1 MSTKHTPSQWNL
13 KTLIE
18 HWHAHLQEL
27 ISSGSTDLPF
37 ERLVFQSQSD
47 PAYGELIAT
56 WEKMPAEEKEAAWQ
70 QMLSFA
76 EKGKDDMMPIC
87 VRCGT
92 CCEKGGPTLTLDDLE
107 LVQSEEVPWTA
118 LVTLRTG
125 EPVHSHATG
134 DAFFLT
140 EEKIKI
146 RERTGIKSCVL
157 YAKSDKSCRIHE
169 HKPLQCRAQ
178 ACWDPTL
185 AEQQA
190 TEESLQRKHIFEG
203 VGPILELIEEHD
215 RRCSFDD
222 FRKALEV
229 LDESQGKNV
238 DDILNILAFDEHV
251 RVFAQEHLGL
261 PAEIMDLIFG
271 QSLSTRVRLFGL
283 HVIEGEDGSRTL
295 LPLEKEEA

>member
-1 MSTKHTPSQWNL
+1 MSTTHTPSEWNL
-13 KTLIE
+13 KELIE
-18 HWHAHLQEL
+18 HWHAHLQEM
-27 ISSGSTDLPF
+27 IDWESTNLPF

-47 PAYGELIAT
+47 PGYEEILVR
-56 WEKMPAEEKEAAWQ
+56 WDKMSPDEKNEAWQ
-70 QMLSFA
+70 RLLSFA

-87 VRCGT
+87 VRCGV
-92 CCEKGGPTLTLDDLE
+92 CCERGGPTLTLDDLP
-107 LVQSEEVPWTA
+107 LVQSEEIPWTA
-118 LVTLRTG
+118 LLTLRAG

-157 YAKSDKSCRIHE
+157 YDRNEKRCRIHK

-190 TEESLQRKHIFEG
+190 AEQPLQRRHIFEG
-203 VGPILELIEEHD
+203 VGPILELIDEHE
-215 RRCSFDD
+215 RRCSFED
-222 FRKALEV
+222 FRKALTTLEQTRG
-229 LDESQGKNV
+229 ENI

-251 RVFAQEHLGL
+251 REFTEEHLGL
-261 PAEIMDLIFG
+261 PEAVMDLIFG
-271 QSLSTRVRLFGL
+271 QPLRARVRLFGL

-295 LPLEKEEA
+295 MALEKEEA